1 VSELAVQ
8 AAESQVVSSQ
18 LVGKAGTATGNKK
31 SKGPVVSELA
41 VQAAESQVESSQLVG
56 KAGATTGNKKSKGPV
71 VSEFAVKAAGAVST
85 NKKSKG
91 KVAVRST
98 VDQSLGNKLEFDFD
112 GELVEKDGV

>member
-1 VSELAVQ
+1 MQLRSTKSTSEISNSDPAVSELAVQ
-8 AAESQVVSSQ
+8 AAESQVESSQ

-41 VQAAESQVESSQLVG
+41 VQAA
-56 KAGATTGNKKSKGPV
+56 
-71 VSEFAVKAAGAVST
+71 GAVST

-98 VDQSLGNKLEFDFD
+98 IDQSLGNKLEF
-112 GELVEKDGV
+112 ELMENQ